1 MGGLTF
7 LQVKNA
13 KPGRHA
19 DGKGLYLLVGPTA
32 CKSWVLR
39 VQVGGKR
46 RDYGLGSLD
55 SLSITQA
62 RDRAREWRAIAKA
75 GRNPSK
81 DFKAAQ
87 VVVPTFEEAA
97 RHYHE
102 ETKGSWKNAKHA
114 DQWINTL
121 TSYAFP
127 LIGKLPVDA
136 IDAPEIESVLVPIW
150 LSKAETARRV
160 RQRIGTVLDYSK
172 AKGWRPT
179 DAPMRNVNTLLK
191 ALKQPRRGNFAAM
204 PYKDVPAFMS
214 KLSDG
219 DQSMG
224 RLALRFLILTA
235 ARSGEVRG
243 TIWSEVDLEN
253 ALWTV
258 PAERMKMGEEHQVPL
273 CSGALAIL
281 EEAKR
286 HSTGKPGAVIFPG
299 LKRQPLS
306 DMTLSKVLR
315 SNGGG
320 AYTVHGFRSAFRDWC
335 AETGINNDW
344 AESALAHTVPNRV
357 EAAYR
362 RTKFLDQRKELMDRW
377 GTYCIGSEKSYPQ
390 PDAG

>member
-1 MGGLTF
+1 
-7 LQVKNA
+7 
-13 KPGRHA
+13 
-19 DGKGLYLLVGPTA
+19 
-32 CKSWVLR
+32 
-39 VQVGGKR
+39 
-46 RDYGLGSLD
+46 
-55 SLSITQA
+55 
-62 RDRAREWRAIAKA
+62 
-75 GRNPSK
+75 
-81 DFKAAQ
+81 

-102 ETKGSWKNAKHA
+102 ETKGSWKNPKHA

-136 IDAPEIESVLVPIW
+136 VDAREIEAVLVPIW

-191 ALKQPRRGNFAAM
+191 ALKQPRKGSFAAM
-204 PYKDVPAFMS
+204 PYKDVPAFMA
-214 KLSDG
+214 KLAGG

-224 RLALRFLILTA
+224 RLALRFLVLTA

-243 TIWSEVDLEN
+243 ATWSEVDFEN

-273 CSGALAIL
+273 CSRALAIL
-281 EEAKR
+281 EEVKR
-286 HSTGKPGAVIFPG
+286 QSTGKPDAVIFPG

-306 DMTLSKVLR
+306 DMTLSKVLK

-362 RTKFLDQRKELMDRW
+362 RTKFLDQRRDLMNWW
-377 GTYCIGSEKSYPQ
+377 GTFCIGGEKTYPQ
-390 PDAG
+390 PQDS